1 MGNGNRSTSSLVDCT
16 EKTAAAAASMECD
29 VGLGLRI
36 QSTQSFPSTR
46 TMPHY
51 SSSESMGVV
60 GFGGD
65 GGSGPLYCALSNQVP
80 CFSDTYD
87 VFSSGSV
94 SGGPRT
100 LHPSNSSF
108 KSSGGDMAAAAK
120 VTFTEAQWE
129 ELERQAM
136 IFKYMMASL
145 PVPPQLLN
153 PTSKSSSP
161 LPSASQS
168 HMSGFSRGS
177 DPEPWRCKRTD
188 GKKWRC
194 SRDVAPNQKYCER
207 HAHKTKPRS
216 RKPVE
221 LPSHNTTNK
230 YSNTSSIKA
239 NNFNTSNSLF
249 NPTTAQKP
257 TFHIPTMAPGPT
269 YAQPRCTEWLMKGDS
284 VPGSTLDQQWQ
295 QQMVQSSSR
304 EGLKRYNEEDYRN
317 WSVFQQHY
325 DEQQGS
331 INTNLN
337 SYFDIDDGQRLHNQ
351 QPKTGTL
358 LGGLNV
364 DQARTTR
371 RFIDAWSSGE
381 GEEIDELRNR
391 YPVSS
396 KGKLPLSSSLTLS
409 MSRNDGIDDES
420 RNAQLG
426 LGMMDPESESGGGGL
441 KSQWLNPVSWMGSS
455 PGGPLGEALCLGIAS
470 SATKEAYNIPSP
482 HCYSNS
488 STTSSCSKSSC
499 EDAGHGLLHFH

>member
-1 MGNGNRSTSSLVDCT
+1 
-16 EKTAAAAASMECD
+16 
-29 VGLGLRI
+29 
-36 QSTQSFPSTR
+36 
-46 TMPHY
+46 
-51 SSSESMGVV
+51 
-60 GFGGD
+60 
-65 GGSGPLYCALSNQVP
+65 
-80 CFSDTYD
+80 
-87 VFSSGSV
+87 
-94 SGGPRT
+94 
-100 LHPSNSSF
+100 
-108 KSSGGDMAAAAK
+108 
-120 VTFTEAQWE
+120 
-129 ELERQAM
+129 
-136 IFKYMMASL
+136 
-145 PVPPQLLN
+145 
-153 PTSKSSSP
+153 
-161 LPSASQS
+161 
-168 HMSGFSRGS
+168 
-177 DPEPWRCKRTD
+177 
-188 GKKWRC
+188 
-194 SRDVAPNQKYCER
+194 
-207 HAHKTKPRS
+207 
-216 RKPVE
+216 
-221 LPSHNTTNK
+221 
-230 YSNTSSIKA
+230 
-239 NNFNTSNSLF
+239 
-249 NPTTAQKP
+249 
-257 TFHIPTMAPGPT
+257 
-269 YAQPRCTEWLMKGDS
+269 MKGDS

-364 DQARTTR
+364 GQARTTR

-381 GEEIDELRNR
+381 GEEIDELRNK

-426 LGMMDPESESGGGGL
+426 LGMMDPESESSGGGL
-441 KSQWLNPVSWMGSS
+441 KSQWLDPVSWMGSS

-470 SATKEAYNIPSP
+470 TTTKEAYNIPSP